1 MQKLRY
7 ASLLLAALLI
17 AGCAGSKEAAKAPHP
32 LAGAWDW
39 SVDTPQGVFTGILTI
54 TEVDDMLAGTIGAAE
69 SPDQTAPLEELMFDS
84 EMSKVTFTYD
94 SGEYGIMNVTLTLD
108 GDALNGIMNVTQFGA
123 EVPMTASRKMME

>member
-1 MQKLRY
+1 MLMRSVIRSPYVSRKRSN
-7 ASLLLAALLI
+7 ASRTGRRI
-17 AGCAGSKEAAKAPHP
+17 IGCI
-32 LAGAWDW
+32 
-39 SVDTPQGVFTGILTI
+39 DTPQGVFTGILTI

-69 SPDQTAPLEELMFDS
+69 SPDQTAPLEALMFDS

-94 SGEYGIMNVTLTLD
+94 SGEFGIMNVTLTLD